1 MREFVKYSLY
11 DRMSTRPFFT
21 NIEKKWIAFQVLYA
35 LHKCHEVGVSLL
47 QIVISKELNVLTRSL
62 I

>member
-35 LHKCHEVGVSLL
+35 LHKCHEVGVS
-47 QIVISKELNVLTRSL
+47 RY
-62 I
+62 